1 MRTYVAAACVVA
13 TTQAL
18 AAAPTTTP
26 RAPLPFTSPKK
37 VDEALRKNDPLLHL
51 ASRLI
56 RDVNARRGVRSVY
69 AWCRRADDV
78 ADEAGVDSAQAL
90 ARLDEIEADLRAALQ
105 GAPRNAVD
113 AGLAATFKSYPKL
126 QIEPF
131 LAMLDGMRSE
141 QKPEVRFERF
151 EPDLR
156 LYCER
161 VAGGVG
167 LMLLPLLG
175 AADASPDTKKRAVDL
190 GVAIQLTNILR
201 DVGGDAVDLNRVYL
215 PLEDLRATGA
225 QLDDVLVGRLTP
237 EYVQTVELQVARAR
251 ELYASA
257 RLAVPELPKSSRL
270 VVYAI
275 IELLEAIVDE
285 LEKRGGDSL
294 TRKLKP
300 STPAVL
306 GALVRAVR
314 QSYGGGGGND

>member
-1 MRTYVAAACVVA
+1 M
-13 TTQAL
+13 
-18 AAAPTTTP
+18 
-26 RAPLPFTSPKK
+26 
-37 VDEALRKNDPLLHL
+37 
-51 ASRLI
+51 
-56 RDVNARRGVRSVY
+56 RSVY

-90 ARLDEIEADLRAALQ
+90 ARLDEIEADLRAALE

-126 QIEPF
+126 ELEPF

-175 AADASPDTKKRAVDL
+175 AADASPETKARAVDL

-215 PLEDLRATGA
+215 PLEDLRACGA

-285 LEKRGGDSL
+285 LEKKGRRLADAQAQAVDAGGARGA
-294 TRKLKP
+294 RARRA
-300 STPAVL
+300 PAL
-306 GALVRAVR
+306 R
-314 QSYGGGGGND
+314 GGGGGNDRTDYKRGACRCARPCRRCDDLRRSPRRQRR

>member
-1 MRTYVAAACVVA
+1 
-13 TTQAL
+13 
-18 AAAPTTTP
+18 
-26 RAPLPFTSPKK
+26 
-37 VDEALRKNDPLLHL
+37 
-51 ASRLI
+51 
-56 RDVNARRGVRSVY
+56 
-69 AWCRRADDV
+69 
-78 ADEAGVDSAQAL
+78 
-90 ARLDEIEADLRAALQ
+90 
-105 GAPRNAVD
+105 
-113 AGLAATFKSYPKL
+113 
-126 QIEPF
+126 
-131 LAMLDGMRSE
+131 MLDGMRSE

-201 DVGGDAVDLNRVYL
+201 DVGSAGGPESRVSA
-215 PLEDLRATGA
+215 PRGPARVRCSVGRRP
-225 QLDDVLVGRLTP
+225 VGRLTP
-237 EYVQTVELQVARAR
+237 EYVRTVELQVARAR

-257 RLAVPELPKSSRL
+257 RLAVPDLPKSSRL

-314 QSYGGGGGND
+314 QSYGGGG